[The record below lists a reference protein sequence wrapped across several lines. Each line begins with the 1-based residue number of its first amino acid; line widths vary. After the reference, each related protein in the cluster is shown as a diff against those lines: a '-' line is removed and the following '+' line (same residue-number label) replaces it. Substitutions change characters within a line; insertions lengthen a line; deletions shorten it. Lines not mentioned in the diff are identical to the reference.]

1 MNGNDSNTTLWMYL
15 IPLNCT
21 LKNDKDGKFCV
32 MCILPLKY
40 IKITGSEKQKKYVK
54 CRLI

>member
-1 MNGNDSNTTLWMYL
+1 MNGNDNNTTLWMYL
-15 IPLNCT
+15 IPLKCT
-21 LKNDKDGKFCV
+21 LKNGKDGKLCV